1 MKKIIL
7 PLVFLAACTQET
19 PDFMQSAGANA
30 KKECPIISSG
40 QTVSVAKITFDQQSL
55 ELASKDKEILG
66 EVADMYQRCGGK
78 IIISGSNSSAEASD
92 YGLLRAGVVFKE
104 LEKNRVRPNVMDFKQ
119 KNNATRDVLVS
130 FKK

>member
-7 PLVFLAACTQET
+7 PLIFLAACAQET

-40 QTVSVAKITFDQQSL
+40 QTVLVAKIIFDKQSL
-55 ELASKDKEILG
+55 ELSSKDQEILA

-78 IIISGSNSSAEASD
+78 IVINGSNLSSEPAD
-92 YGLLRAGVVFKE
+92 YGFLRAGVVFKE
-104 LEKNRVRPNVMDFKQ
+104 LEKNRINPNVMDFKQ
-119 KNNATRDVLVS
+119 QNNATRDVIVS